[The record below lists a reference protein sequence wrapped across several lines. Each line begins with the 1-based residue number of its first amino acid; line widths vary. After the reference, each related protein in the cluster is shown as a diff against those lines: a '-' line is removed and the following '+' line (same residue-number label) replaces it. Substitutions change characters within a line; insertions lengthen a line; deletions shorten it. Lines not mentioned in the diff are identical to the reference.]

1 MKSWQRRFPP
11 YDGTEPYL
19 YFAFTES
26 DSGRVWRIM
35 RILLERGC
43 RIWYSTGH
51 SGSSQELLR
60 RQERA
65 GNAALTVL
73 YLSNAACSDSYLKNS
88 VLVNQEAGRKISCLD
103 PDGDDRRLRMGL
115 HESVQHIPVFEFKSG
130 SDIESVIIHADGFL
144 QDILGEPV
152 KTRGGLAERLSV
164 VLSLL
169 ALILTVTAVIGYF
182 FFYHSEPELADEVH
196 FADPIIAASVRTAA
210 AGGIITED
218 LVSQVSF
225 LYLDGIPESWDDL
238 HLLPSLERIR
248 IPQQALLEGGSLPE
262 GDYIIELGG
271 GTP

>member
-1 MKSWQRRFPP
+1 MKRWQRRFPP

-26 DSGRVWRIM
+26 DSGRVWKIM

-65 GNAALTVL
+65 GNAAFTVL
-73 YLSNAACSDSYLKNS
+73 YLTDAACFDSDLKNN
-88 VLVNQEAGRKISCLD
+88 VLVNQEAGRNIICLD
-103 PDGDDRRLRMGL
+103 PDGDDRRLKMGL
-115 HESVQHIPVFEFKSG
+115 HESVQHVPVYEFKSG
-130 SDIESVIIHADGFL
+130 SDIESAIIHADGFS
-144 QDILGEPV
+144 QDILGEAV
-152 KTRGGLAERLSV
+152 KTPGDLVARLSV
-164 VLSLL
+164 VMSVL
-169 ALILTVTAVIGYF
+169 ALILAVTAVIWYS
-182 FFYHSEPELADEVH
+182 FFYRTGTEPADEVH
-196 FADPIIAASVRTAA
+196 FADPVIAASVRAEA
-210 AGGIITED
+210 DGGVITED

-225 LYLDGIPESWDDL
+225 LSLDGIPENWDDL
-238 HLLPSLERIR
+238 GLLPSLERIR

-271 GTP
+271 GMP